1 MYVDQ
6 AQALREMMTHS
17 AQPVADQAGSP
28 AGQTPQPPHSAR
40 TVAIASGKGG
50 VGKTSLSVNLAV
62 RLASLNRRVVL
73 LDADLG
79 TANADLLCNLTPRY
93 NIAHV
98 IAGRCSLERAMAE
111 APGGFHLIA
120 GASGLA
126 QVAALN
132 DFQRRKLIGEMERL
146 EKRADIIL
154 IDTGAGIAPNVLSFA
169 TSADQLVV
177 VTTPEPTAITDAYAV
192 IKTAHRQC
200 NDLDVRV
207 LINMVADEL
216 EARSV
221 FERIDGVCR
230 RFLGLTVR
238 YAGYVVRDA
247 RVAAAVRHRRPFVL
261 ESPQCRA
268 SGCISRLAHRMD
280 RLAVE
285 PDRQSL
291 LRRMAGWM
299 ARRPRPEKNEKSFPA
314 ALHTSFI
321 NR

>member
-6 AQALREMMTHS
+6 AQALRELMTKATH
-17 AQPVADQAGSP
+17 PVAVETDLPGDSP
-28 AGQTPQPPHSAR
+28 AKTPGEPRCCAR

-50 VGKTSLSVNLAV
+50 VGKTSVAVNLAV
-62 RLASLNRRVVL
+62 RLASMDRRVVL

-132 DFQRRKLIGEMERL
+132 DLQRRKLIGQMERL
-146 EKRADIIL
+146 EQRADIIL

-192 IKTAHRQC
+192 IKTARRQC
-200 NDLDVRV
+200 SDLDVRV
-207 LINMVADEL
+207 LINMVSDDL

-221 FERIDGVCR
+221 FERIDAVCR
-230 RFLGLTVR
+230 RFLGLTAQ
-238 YAGYVVRDA
+238 YAGYVVHDA
-247 RVAAAVRHRRPFVL
+247 RVAAAVRHRRPFTL
-261 ESPQCRA
+261 ESPNCQA
-268 SGCISRLAHRMD
+268 SRCIGRLAHRMD
-280 RLAVE
+280 R
-285 PDRQSL
+285 
-291 LRRMAGWM
+291 
-299 ARRPRPEKNEKSFPA
+299 
-314 ALHTSFI
+314 
-321 NR
+321 